1 MDRRFASSDC
11 QVVQTVGRLG
21 KVAAP
26 NRMPI
31 RATQRKINAS
41 KLPNHETRPGAE
53 LLFNLAPRKDRRI
66 RAVTKLG
73 QVLEDYTQ

>member
-1 MDRRFASSDC
+1 
-11 QVVQTVGRLG
+11 
-21 KVAAP
+21 
-26 NRMPI
+26 MPI
-31 RATQRKINAS
+31 RATHRKINAS

-53 LLFNLAPRKDRRI
+53 LLFNLAPQKDRRI

>member
-11 QVVQTVGRLG
+11 RVVKPAERLWE
-21 KVAAP
+21 VAGP
-26 NRMPI
+26 NRMPS
-31 RATQRKINAS
+31 RVTHRKVNTS
-41 KLPNHETRPGAE
+41 KLPNHETRPGVKSQ
-53 LLFNLAPRKDRRI
+53 FTFAPRKDRRI